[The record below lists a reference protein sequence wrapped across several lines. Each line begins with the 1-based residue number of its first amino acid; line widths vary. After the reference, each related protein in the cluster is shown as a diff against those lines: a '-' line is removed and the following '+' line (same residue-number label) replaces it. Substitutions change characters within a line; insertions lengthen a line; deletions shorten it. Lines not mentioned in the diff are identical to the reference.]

1 MYVKTTCKKC
11 GTEFHLDLGEMSR
24 ELAEKAFRKMDDI
37 PRQCP
42 GNHVE
47 LGGFFEMWNLEDALH
62 RAYDLGETEELNIP
76 TDEEHV
82 KALLAEGR
90 DIVDGGS
97 NKVPHLELPSI
108 HSIPGLHHLGFGE
121 FQSATHLYI
130 RRDSPIGT
138 RFYERVKHEE
148 HTTLT
153 GT

>member
-24 ELAEKAFRKMDDI
+24 EMAKKAFRKMDDI

-42 GNHVE
+42 GHHME
-47 LGGFFEMWNLEDALH
+47 LGGFYAMWNLEDALH
-62 RAYDLGETEELNIP
+62 RAYDLGETEELTIP

-121 FQSATHLYI
+121 FQSETHQYI

-138 RFYERVKHEE
+138 RFYERVKRQGERHAM
-148 HTTLT
+148 
-153 GT
+153 

>member
-1 MYVKTTCKKC
+1 MYVKTTCNKC

-42 GNHVE
+42 GHHME
-47 LGGFFEMWNLEDALH
+47 LGGFFAMWNLENVLH
-62 RAYDLGETEELNIP
+62 RAFNLGETEELNIP

-90 DIVDGGS
+90 DIVDGGA
-97 NKVPHLELPSI
+97 NKVPQLKLVSI
-108 HSIPGLHHLGFGE
+108 HSLPGLVHLGCGE
-121 FQSATHLYI
+121 FESETHHYL

-138 RFYERVKHEE
+138 RFYERVEREDERHAV
-148 HTTLT
+148 
-153 GT
+153 